1 VQASTIQVPMT
12 VMTPNSSISAER
24 MDSSQG
30 SDENPNIVE
39 FELQNE
45 GDNSSTIK
53 YLLQKV
59 QELEATTSLPLKSR
73 VYQGFVA
80 LAMILSLIL
89 AITANLGWSKNEELN
104 KLRLQLK
111 HVTDERDAM
120 KLHIF
125 DLELSV
131 CPAQDELDALKLK
144 YEDLFQGLCVERN
157 DYRYPTILTSCF
169 DHLARVRKNYAAFE

>member
-1 VQASTIQVPMT
+1 
-12 VMTPNSSISAER
+12 

-89 AITANLGWSKNEELN
+89 AIIANLGWYKSKNEELN
-104 KLRLQLK
+104 ELKLQLK

-131 CPAQDELDALKLK
+131 CPAKDELDALKLK

-169 DHLARVRKNYAAFE
+169 DHLAPVRMNYAAFE